1 MLLDKIKALAAQHQA
16 DNIATRRHLHAHPE
30 LSYQEFETSK
40 YVQARLTEI
49 GIPFTVIATTGVL
62 GIIEGKNPTKRVI
75 ALRADMDAL
84 PIIEENTIDYK
95 STNEGVMH
103 ACGHDVHTTILLGA
117 AKVLWT
123 LRDEF
128 EGTIKLLFQPGE
140 EKNPG
145 GASYMIRDGALENPK
160 PQGIVGLHVHP
171 GLNEGKLSFRKGRVM
186 ASADELYVSIKGPG
200 GHAATP
206 HQTVDTILVAAQLI
220 QSLQTIISRNRNPQN
235 PSKRVIALRADMDAL
250 PIIEENKIDYKSN
263 NDGVMHACGH
273 DVHTTI
279 LLGAAKIL
287 WSLREEFEGTIKLLF
302 QPGEEKNPGG
312 ATYMIRDGA
321 LENPKPQGI
330 VGLHVHP
337 GLNEGKLSFRKGR
350 VMASA
355 DELYISIKGPG
366 GHAATPHQTVDT
378 ILVAAQLIQ
387 SLQTIIARN
396 RNPQNPSVLSICS
409 IHGGNTTNVIP
420 SEVKLMGTFRA
431 MDEVWRFQA
440 HDLMLQQAKGIA
452 IATGAEI
459 DFRVDV
465 GYPTVDN
472 EPILTEAAWRLADAY
487 MGKENVEETE
497 KRMGAEDF
505 GYYSQVIP
513 GCFFRLGVRNESAGI
528 VHNVHTPHFNI
539 DEAAIEQGVGMM
551 AWLGTQL

>member
-1 MLLDKIKALAAQHQA
+1 MMILEKIKTLAAHHQA
-16 DNIATRRHLHAHPE
+16 ENVATRRHLHANPE
-30 LSYQEFETSK
+30 LSYQEFETCK
-40 YVQARLTEI
+40 YVQAQLTKI

-62 GIIEGKNPTKRVI
+62 GIIEGKNPSSRII

-84 PIIEENTIDYK
+84 PIIEENNVDYI
-95 STNEGVMH
+95 STKEGVMH

-117 AKVLWT
+117 AKILWE
-123 LRDEF
+123 LKGEF

-160 PQGIVGLHVHP
+160 PQGIIGLHVHP
-171 GLNEGKLSFRKGRVM
+171 GLNYGKLSFRKGRVM

-206 HQTVDTILVAAQLI
+206 HQTVDTVLVAAQLI
-220 QSLQTIISRNRNPQN
+220 TSLQTIIS
-235 PSKRVIALRADMDAL
+235 
-250 PIIEENKIDYKSN
+250 
-263 NDGVMHACGH
+263 
-273 DVHTTI
+273 
-279 LLGAAKIL
+279 
-287 WSLREEFEGTIKLLF
+287 
-302 QPGEEKNPGG
+302 
-312 ATYMIRDGA
+312 
-321 LENPKPQGI
+321 
-330 VGLHVHP
+330 
-337 GLNEGKLSFRKGR
+337 
-350 VMASA
+350 
-355 DELYISIKGPG
+355 
-366 GHAATPHQTVDT
+366 
-378 ILVAAQLIQ
+378 
-387 SLQTIIARN
+387 RN

-431 MDEVWRFQA
+431 MDEAWRFQA
-440 HDLMLQQAKGIA
+440 HELMMQQAKGLA

-472 EPILTEAAWRLADAY
+472 EPIITEAAWLLADEY

-513 GCFFRLGVRNESAGI
+513 GCFFRLGVRNEQAGI
-528 VHNVHTPHFNI
+528 VHNVHTPLFNI
-539 DEAAIEQGVGMM
+539 DEKAITHGVGMM
-551 AWLGTQL
+551 AWLGVRLFA